1 MYLMESLKI
10 ETKGLIDLAIKLN
23 QEGLDDIRAGNF
35 DAGISK
41 LMKQVSI
48 LNLTDLDI
56 SKTAKQ
62 QLKQII
68 MVERL

>member
-10 ETKGLIDLAIKLN
+10 ETKRLIDLAIQLN

-35 DAGISK
+35 DAGIRT

-48 LNLTDLDI
+48 LNLIDLGI
-56 SKTAKQ
+56 SQTAKD
-62 QLKQII
+62 QLREII
-68 MVERL
+68 MEKRL